1 VAIPCPAP
9 AAGANITAPVLL
21 PSLAGARG
29 TTDAPPMDLVIPH
42 VPVKLADG
50 GRTPRSEAWRD
61 IVRHWTVGEPRLRLA
76 MPLKDWP
83 SHYYN
88 GQNQQKFNALY
99 HQRSVV
105 AKEFLHV

>member
-1 VAIPCPAP
+1 M
-9 AAGANITAPVLL
+9 LL
-21 PSLAGARG
+21 PSLVGARR

-42 VPVKLADG
+42 VPVKLANG
-50 GRTPRSEAWRD
+50 GRTPQLEAWRD
-61 IVRHWTVGEPRLRLA
+61 IVRHWMVGEPSLCLT

-88 GQNQQKFNALY
+88 GRNRQKFNALY
-99 HQRSVV
+99 HQWSVV